1 MSTIAKVYYRS
12 IKRGT
17 RTFDDVP
24 ANLKQ
29 DVLALGEQELK
40 DGKIT
45 QEEFDR
51 WFGSL

>member
-17 RTFDDVP
+17 RTFDEVP